1 MKIRLDQYLVQNG
14 LVQSRE
20 RAKALIMAGVVFV
33 NQQKVDKAG
42 EMIKEDAVVEV
53 RGHDIGYVSRG
64 GLKLEKAMKCF
75 PLTPNGKVC
84 MDIGASTGGFT
95 DCMLQNGA
103 VKVYAVDV
111 GYGQL
116 AWSLRT
122 DARVVNMERTNIRY
136 VTPEDLAEPIEFFSV
151 DVSFISLHHIF
162 PVAQRITTPDAMG
175 VCLVKPQ
182 FEAGREKVGKNGVV
196 RDPAVHREVLHNAM
210 SYAAENGFVV
220 RGLDYSPVKGPE
232 GNIEYLMFVQKSD
245 QPAVLDDEA
254 AAQVVAASHTTLDR
268 RDSTVS
274 KGETGMTIY
283 ISPNPGKTSASEIA
297 LRAAQILL
305 THGAAVLMSDALRE
319 SCNTAGVIY
328 LPLERCLKRADV
340 ILTIG
345 GDGTILHEANLSL
358 RYAKPILGI
367 NLGRCGFL
375 ATCEIGEMETKL
387 AAVARG
393 DFQLDNR
400 MLLYA
405 RVLGQD
411 GWEGHALNDVV
422 VTKGR
427 LQQAIDFSIYCDD
440 ILVEHYRGDGVI
452 VATPTGSTAYSLAA
466 GGPILDSQTKGVVVT
481 PICPHSLASPAM
493 VFAQERKLNVCVGQV
508 ADDEVFISC
517 DGGMGYPLKAGAT
530 AEIRLSDQNVKLITF
545 GRADQFQAID
555 QKLRKR
561 Q

>member
-1 MKIRLDQYLVQNG
+1 
-14 LVQSRE
+14 
-20 RAKALIMAGVVFV
+20 
-33 NQQKVDKAG
+33 
-42 EMIKEDAVVEV
+42 
-53 RGHDIGYVSRG
+53 
-64 GLKLEKAMKCF
+64 
-75 PLTPNGKVC
+75 
-84 MDIGASTGGFT
+84 
-95 DCMLQNGA
+95 
-103 VKVYAVDV
+103 
-111 GYGQL
+111 
-116 AWSLRT
+116 
-122 DARVVNMERTNIRY
+122 
-136 VTPEDLAEPIEFFSV
+136 
-151 DVSFISLHHIF
+151 
-162 PVAQRITTPDAMG
+162 
-175 VCLVKPQ
+175 
-182 FEAGREKVGKNGVV
+182 
-196 RDPAVHREVLHNAM
+196 
-210 SYAAENGFVV
+210 
-220 RGLDYSPVKGPE
+220 
-232 GNIEYLMFVQKSD
+232 
-245 QPAVLDDEA
+245 
-254 AAQVVAASHTTLDR
+254 
-268 RDSTVS
+268 
-274 KGETGMTIY
+274 MTIY

-305 THGAAVLMSDALRE
+305 THGAAVLMSDALRAE
-319 SCNTAGVIY
+319 CMTMGVEY
-328 LPLERCLKRADV
+328 LTQKECLERTDV

-358 RYAKPILGI
+358 EYRKPILGI

-393 DFQLDNR
+393 EFQLDNR

-517 DGGMGYPLKAGAT
+517 DGGVGYPLKAGAT